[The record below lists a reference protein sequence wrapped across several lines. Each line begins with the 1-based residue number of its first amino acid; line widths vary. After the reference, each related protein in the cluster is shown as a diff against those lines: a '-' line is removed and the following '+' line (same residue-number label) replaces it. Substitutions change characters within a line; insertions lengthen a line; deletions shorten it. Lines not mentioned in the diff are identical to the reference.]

1 MVEIKS
7 LLYLVIYHG
16 KLVNNINE
24 EKKWWDSCLSVCL
37 SFMRK
42 SPGIN
47 TLRLQGREMFS
58 SEKDSLEITVSIID
72 IRAITGN
79 TRTPLL
85 LQFIFK
91 KLADLEIAGKW

>member
-1 MVEIKS
+1 
-7 LLYLVIYHG
+7 
-16 KLVNNINE
+16 
-24 EKKWWDSCLSVCL
+24 
-37 SFMRK
+37 MRK

-47 TLRLQGREMFS
+47 TLRLQDREMFS
-58 SEKDSLEITVSIID
+58 SETDSLEITVSIID

-91 KLADLEIAGKW
+91 KLADLGIAGKW